1 MFSAKQGNYWYH
13 FYNVFGMTRY
23 SIDLG
28 KRRNVMNTLMLFV
41 LNELNLEFS
50 LLKMLYA
57 NNAPF

>member
-1 MFSAKQGNYWYH
+1 
-13 FYNVFGMTRY
+13 
-23 SIDLG
+23 
-28 KRRNVMNTLMLFV
+28 MNTLMLFV